1 MSLAARSKTNGGT
14 NGAKARTPELAPFPV
29 TAPDGNGHAADPA
42 LEGAQEV
49 ELLAVRLWPVLKVT
63 AFFATATAAVWL
75 SALAVAW
82 VAATS
87 LGLTHSFQSFVR
99 DIGFEGF
106 QLDARP
112 VFLAVGLLGLAW
124 IVSIVV
130 LAVLAAACYNAFAS
144 LCGGFRYVVRPLESR
159 RPKEAGPP
167 QNGASG
173 AAARDGEAT
182 VSSDLA

>member
-1 MSLAARSKTNGGT
+1 MSLAVRSKTNGGT
-14 NGAKARTPELAPFPV
+14 NGAKARTPEFAPFRV
-29 TAPDGNGHAADPA
+29 GQDGDGNAADPA

-49 ELLAVRLWPVLKVT
+49 ELLTVRLWPVVKVT

-75 SALAVAW
+75 TALSVAW

-87 LGLTHSFQSFVR
+87 MGLTHSFQSFVR

-106 QLDARP
+106 KLDARP

-130 LAVLAAACYNAFAS
+130 LALLAAACYNAFAS
-144 LCGGFRYVVRPLESR
+144 LCGGFHYVVRPLEP
-159 RPKEAGPP
+159 RPAKDAKPTR
-167 QNGASG
+167 NGAHRT
-173 AAARDGEAT
+173 AARDGEAT